1 MNKNRRP
8 IIGIP
13 TDVKQL
19 GDHPFNVVGSKYIDA
34 IVNAAGCTPIL
45 LPAIGNRQDI
55 AHILSLIDGLFLTGS
70 VSNVE
75 PARYGKTLLNQDT
88 LLDPSRDAT
97 TFPLIAAALQAGIPL
112 LGVCRGFQEL
122 NVAMGGTLYQAVHD
136 EANRMDHREKPGSI
150 DVQYGPAHTVKLAKN
165 GRLKELFAQAEEI
178 TVNSIHGQG
187 IDQLGDNLTI
197 EATAPDGL
205 IEAIAVANAK
215 NFALAVQWHPE
226 WKALENSHSMALF
239 SAFGQACKQSL
250 TNI

>member
-13 TDVKQL
+13 ADVKQL

-45 LPAIGNRQDI
+45 LPAIGSQQDI
-55 AHILSLIDGLFLTGS
+55 GSILSLIDGLFLTGS

-75 PARYGKTLLNQDT
+75 PARYGKSLLNQAT
-88 LLDPSRDAT
+88 LLDKSRDAT
-97 TFPLIAAALQAGIPL
+97 TFPLIDATLNAGIPL

-122 NVAMGGTLYQAVHD
+122 NVAMGGTLSQAVHD

-150 DVQYGPAHTVKLAKN
+150 DVQYGPSHPVMLAEN

-187 IDQLGDNLTI
+187 IDQLRDNLTI

-205 IEAIAVANAK
+205 IEAISVTQAK

-226 WKALENSHSMALF
+226 WKVVENQYSIALF
-239 SAFGQACKQSL
+239 NAFGQACKQSL
-250 TNI
+250 IN